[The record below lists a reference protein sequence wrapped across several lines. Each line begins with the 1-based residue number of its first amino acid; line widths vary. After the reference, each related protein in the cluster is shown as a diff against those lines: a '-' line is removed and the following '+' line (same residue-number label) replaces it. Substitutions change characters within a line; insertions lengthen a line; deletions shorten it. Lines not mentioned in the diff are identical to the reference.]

1 MRPIATIA
9 FLLGIG
15 LGSAQADSDI
25 FVITSDFSTGS
36 TSLLKG
42 GAEAADINVLGV
54 HSDAVGHY
62 HDGRIYVV
70 NRFGQDN
77 ILVLDA
83 ANPRV
88 PLTQFSVGNGSNP
101 QDIEI
106 VAEDKAYV
114 TLYERSEL
122 LIVDPRDGAE
132 RGRIDLSAFADGDG
146 LPEVS
151 QIVRVGARV
160 YLSCQRL
167 GRNGDWGPVDDSFL
181 IVVDIAS
188 DTLVDADANVA
199 GLQGILLSASNP
211 NSLAVIGD
219 RIAVSGVASFGDRRG
234 GVELVDAVANRSL
247 GIAVGEEALGGDINY
262 MVMVDSERGFAIV
275 SDENFVNL
283 VRPFNLRSGA
293 VSDPLE
299 GLSGGFIP
307 SMAVDGNRLIVA
319 DQGSFSDPSSAG
331 LKIYNA
337 GSGQLLQGPIA
348 TGLPPVSIVVLAD
361 MVLPTVP
368 TAVRE
373 EAALP
378 QKSALGLAYPNP
390 FNASVALPFVFDGRA
405 AVQLVV
411 YDALGRRVR
420 ALDTGFI
427 QSGKNAVIWDGR
439 NDAGHA
445 VGNGAYFVA
454 LQTATGRDTA
464 KILLLK

>member
-1 MRPIATIA
+1 MRIIAIIA
-9 FLLGIG
+9 FLLGVN
-15 LGSAQADSDI
+15 LGTAQAQSDI

-36 TSLLKG
+36 TSLLRD
-42 GAEAADINVLGV
+42 GAERADINLLGV
-54 HSDAVGHY
+54 HSDAFGYY
-62 HDGRIYVV
+62 HAGRIYVI

-83 ANPRV
+83 ADPRT

-101 QDIEI
+101 HDIEV

-114 TLYERSEL
+114 TLYDQSAL
-122 LIVDPRDGAE
+122 LVVDPRDGSE
-132 RGRIDLSAFADGDG
+132 RGRIDLSAFADADG

-151 QIVRVGARV
+151 QIARVGSRI

-167 GRNGDWGPVDDSFL
+167 DRNGTWGPVDNSFL

-188 DTLVDADANVA
+188 DRLVDVDLNTEGV
-199 GLQGILLSASNP
+199 QGILLSASNP

-219 RIAVSGVASFGDRRG
+219 RIAVSGVASFGDRSG
-234 GVELVDAVANRSL
+234 GIDLIDAVANRSL
-247 GIAVGEEALGGDINY
+247 GIAIGEEALGGDINF
-262 MVMVDSERGFAIV
+262 MVMADSERGFAIV

-283 VRPFNLRSGA
+283 VRPFNLRSGEVGA
-293 VSDPLE
+293 PLE
-299 GLSGGFIP
+299 GLSGGFVP
-307 SMAVDGNRLIVA
+307 SMAIDGNRLIVA

-331 LKIYNA
+331 LKIYDAN
-337 GSGQLLQGPIA
+337 SGQLLQGPIA

-361 MVLPTVP
+361 MALPVAP

-378 QKSALGLAYPNP
+378 QNSALGLAYPNP
-390 FNASVALPFVFDGRA
+390 FNASVVIPFSFGGDA

-411 YDALGRRVR
+411 YDALGRQVR
-420 ALDTGFI
+420 ALDAGFI
-427 QSGKNAVIWDGR
+427 QTGNNTAIWDGR
-439 NDAGHA
+439 DDVGRI
-445 VGNGAYFVA
+445 VGNGAYFIA
-454 LQTATGRDTA
+454 LQTDARRETA